1 MTHGIVIFCERT
13 GAWAASLARHL
24 EASLPQRHTRSLAEC
39 DEALT
44 EHPASL
50 VVLEITSAN
59 AERALAWLAE
69 LRDAFPRARAVL
81 VAQRGLESFQ
91 WAARELGSEA
101 FTTSP
106 RELAPIAELIERHI
120 TSLPPPDRT
129 FEEQVWASL
138 PWKEAATH
146 A

>member
-1 MTHGIVIFCERT
+1 MTRGIVIFCERT
-13 GAWAASLARHL
+13 GDWGTALARHL
-24 EASLPQRHTRSLAEC
+24 DASLPQRHTRSLADC
-39 DEALT
+39 DEALS

-59 AERALAWLAE
+59 ADRALAWLAA
-69 LRDAFPRARAVL
+69 LRDTFPQARAVT
-81 VAQRGLESFQ
+81 VAQRGLESLE
-91 WAARELGSEA
+91 WSAREFGSEA

-106 RELAPIAELIERHI
+106 RELAPIAQLIERHI
-120 TSLPPPDRT
+120 MNIPPPDMT
-129 FEEQVWASL
+129 IEEQVWASL